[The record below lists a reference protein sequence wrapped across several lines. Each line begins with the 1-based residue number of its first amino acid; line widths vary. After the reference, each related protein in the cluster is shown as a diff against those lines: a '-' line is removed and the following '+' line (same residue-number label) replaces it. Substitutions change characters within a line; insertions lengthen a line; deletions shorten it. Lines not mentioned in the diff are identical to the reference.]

1 MSEARAYMPK
11 VTVVPATLN
20 RFTAAPIHSTR
31 KRRVAAYARVST
43 NDEEQAN
50 SYEAQVSHYTCHI
63 QENPEW
69 EFVSVYADKGITE
82 QNLRNAFAVDV
93 CIRDLDVQNGKY
105 TCVLPLKLA

>member
-1 MSEARAYMPK
+1 MPK
-11 VTVVPATLN
+11 VTVVSATLN

-63 QENPEW
+63 QENPER
-69 EFVSVYADKGITE
+69 EFVSVYQLECVSKSIKPSE
-82 QNLRNAFAVDV
+82 SRRNMQ
-93 CIRDLDVQNGKY
+93 LGG
-105 TCVLPLKLA
+105 

>member
-1 MSEARAYMPK
+1 MSEARAYTPK

-50 SYEAQVSHYTCHI
+50 SYEAQVSHLLLCQT
-63 QENPEW
+63 PEG
-69 EFVSVYADKGITE
+69 YAASGLK
-82 QNLRNAFAVDV
+82 
-93 CIRDLDVQNGKY
+93 VQ
-105 TCVLPLKLA
+105 

>member
-1 MSEARAYMPK
+1 MPK
-11 VTVVPATLN
+11 VTVVSATLN
-20 RFTAAPIHSTR
+20 HFTAAPIHSTR

-69 EFVSVYADKGITE
+69 EFVSVYQLISLFCVSALITI
-82 QNLRNAFAVDV
+82 QRTLTQA
-93 CIRDLDVQNGKY
+93 
-105 TCVLPLKLA
+105 

>member
-1 MSEARAYMPK
+1 MSTMSEAKAYMPK

-50 SYEAQVSHYTCHI
+50 SYEAQVSHYTRHI

-69 EFVSVYADKGITE
+69 EFVSVYADEAVIIG
-82 QNLRNAFAVDV
+82 LRQYRTNPDKRQQSLYFCD
-93 CIRDLDVQNGKY
+93 IIGTWINR
-105 TCVLPLKLA
+105 

>member
-11 VTVVPATLN
+11 VTVVSATLN
-20 RFTAAPIHSTR
+20 RFTAVPIHSTR

-50 SYEAQVSHYTCHI
+50 SYEAQVSHYTRHI

-69 EFVSVYADKGITE
+69 EFVSVYADMKTPSLI
-82 QNLRNAFAVDV
+82 QFNDLRRLAGRGVSLRAKD
-93 CIRDLDVQNGKY
+93 GKF
-105 TCVLPLKLA
+105 

>member
-50 SYEAQVSHYTCHI
+50 SYEAQVSHYTRHI
-63 QENPEW
+63 QENPE
-69 EFVSVYADKGITE
+69 
-82 QNLRNAFAVDV
+82 
-93 CIRDLDVQNGKY
+93 
-105 TCVLPLKLA
+105 